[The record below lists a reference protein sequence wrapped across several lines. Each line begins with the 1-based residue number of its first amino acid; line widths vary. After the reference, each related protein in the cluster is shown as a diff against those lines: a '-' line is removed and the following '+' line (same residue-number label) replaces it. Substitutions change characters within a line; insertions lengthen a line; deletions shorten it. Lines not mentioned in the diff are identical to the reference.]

1 MAKFRTLAAVLLAA
15 GGASCGVEAWA
26 ADAVPSAAT
35 AASAPKACTDGWSF
49 IATNCQLTWQG
60 ITVFVIVDTRLGWQS
75 HGAAFDPK
83 SAVGS
88 SYLIQKQNRGS
99 IWTLA
104 PNALSNSFIGIK
116 GIEPIGGNVSVVFDL
131 DAGFDPYSLQFS
143 NGPGSIAA
151 NNGIPQ
157 NLQRSYSDSSRAG
170 QWYNGQGYVGVSSP
184 TYGTLTVFRQNSL
197 TLDAVF
203 DYDPFGA
210 SYAFSPIGFQG
221 ITCGGGNTQNC
232 RHSTSLK
239 YRVNV
244 GRFRAAALWQ
254 FGGYAQNN
262 ASNGAYQFQAGAD
275 ISTWGKGVLSVD
287 AL

>member
-26 ADAVPSAAT
+26 ADAVPIGDSAAT

-60 ITVFVIVDTRLGWQS
+60 ITVFGIVDTGVGWQS

-116 GIEPIGGNVSVVFDL
+116 GIEPIGGNVSIVFDL

-151 NNGIPQ
+151 SNGIPQ
-157 NLQRSYSDSSRAG
+157 NLQGSYSDSSRAG

-210 SYAFSPIGFQG
+210 SYAFHQSAF
-221 ITCGGGNTQNC
+221 
-232 RHSTSLK
+232 K
-239 YRVNV
+239 E
-244 GRFRAAALWQ
+244 
-254 FGGYAQNN
+254 
-262 ASNGAYQFQAGAD
+262 
-275 ISTWGKGVLSVD
+275 
-287 AL
+287 